1 MVVNG
6 KTWPNFNVEPRRYRF
21 RFLNGCNAR
30 FLILKLVTDPLNGGK
45 DGKVTIDRS
54 ALDEILAEIA
64 QIKAILRRNGG

>member
-1 MVVNG
+1 MAAVLG
-6 KTWPNFNVEPRRYRF
+6 ESLRLMTIGWEYIHR
-21 RFLNGCNAR
+21 
-30 FLILKLVTDPLNGGK
+30 GGK